1 MQSRRPKKFVRLA
14 HVLSSTGTVLL
25 LALLLFVQV
34 RKLHAAIHDGPATG
48 PDMNGHM
55 TMTKLRPI
63 APGDQA
69 RADAIQAA
77 ARSVMDRYTDYH
89 KALADGY
96 TIFFPDQPQH
106 IYHFTLDANALA
118 AQFAFDP
125 AKPTSLLYEKG
136 TGSEPRYKLVGVMY
150 TAPIR
155 ATPAELDARVPLSI
169 AQWHVHSNI
178 CLPPAGYKGPLLTSS
193 ATFGFAGSI
202 HTAEACKT
210 AGGRF
215 MPHIFGWMVHVYAYE
230 KDPLRSGAPAWT
242 TTTTTCRA

>member
-1 MQSRRPKKFVRLA
+1 MRHAKFAIGFASHRV
-14 HVLSSTGTVLL
+14 VFLSTS
-25 LALLLFVQV
+25 AAFLLLFSVFAHM
-34 RKLHAAIHDGPATG
+34 RTAHAAFRDG
-48 PDMNGHM
+48 DLNGHM

-63 APGDQA
+63 HPGDQA

-77 ARSVMDRYTDYH
+77 ARSVMDRYVDYH

-106 IYHFTLDANALA
+106 IYHFTLNANAYA
-118 AQFAFDP
+118 AEFGFDP

-136 TGSEPRYKLVGVMY
+136 KSGEPKYKLVGVMY

-155 ATPAELDARVPLSI
+155 DSESDLDARVPLSI
-169 AQWHVHSNI
+169 AQWHVHSDI
-178 CLPPAGYKGPLLTSS
+178 CLPPNGARGNVLEPGAK
-193 ATFGFAGSI
+193 FGFAGSI
-202 HTAEACKT
+202 HTADACRA

-230 KDPLRSGAPAWT
+230 KDPARIWSTGMDDDDDHMSNMT
-242 TTTTTCRA
+242 M